1 MATIKEQPL
10 MTKQEE
16 DAMLQQIWDE
26 LRYVRG
32 KLDRHVES
40 NSADLATVKEDI
52 AAVKSELSGHK
63 VKLGIMFS
71 GIGLAMSGLVAW
83 VVNHVDKINQ

>member
-1 MATIKEQPL
+1 

-16 DAMLQQIWDE
+16 EVMLQQIWNE

-32 KLDRHVES
+32 KLDEHVES
-40 NSADLATVKEDI
+40 NDEDFAKLKEDVG
-52 AAVKSELSGHK
+52 AVKAELSGHK

-71 GIGLAMSGLVAW
+71 AIGIAMSGLVAW
-83 VVNHVDKINQ
+83 FVNHVDRIGQ